1 MNFVVGTPFQPG
13 KSYCGNVLTIDC
25 AELYCATIIITAT
38 PCAVPFV
45 VEYVVYEEKNIAAI
59 KESQLML
66 DRYPAYDV
74 FAEYA
79 KKVDK
84 LEKEIRKNRK
94 FRWMKKRRF
103 Y

>member
-1 MNFVVGTPFQPG
+1 MATRKKDTDTLAEEIKEIDN
-13 KSYCGNVLTIDC
+13 TIK
-25 AELYCATIIITAT
+25 YS
-38 PCAVPFV
+38 PNKK